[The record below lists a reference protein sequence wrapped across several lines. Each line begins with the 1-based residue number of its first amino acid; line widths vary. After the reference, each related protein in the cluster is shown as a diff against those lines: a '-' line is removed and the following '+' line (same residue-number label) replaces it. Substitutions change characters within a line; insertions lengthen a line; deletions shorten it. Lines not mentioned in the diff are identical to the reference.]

1 MTDAKKNEEDRQGK
15 SAAAIAALDASEQ
28 SKSEPKTTTPK
39 AKPKEKSG
47 VGSDNTVANLQA
59 RINAMRARL
68 KAAQGAGNTKM
79 ASDITAKIKAA
90 QEEIASHKSK

>member
-1 MTDAKKNEEDRQGK
+1 MSTPEERERARQGK
-15 SAAAIAALDASEQ
+15 SAAAIAAMDASEQ
-28 SKSEPKTTTPK
+28 GKSKPKPK
-39 AKPKEKSG
+39 PKPKPKEKKG
-47 VGSDNTVANLQA
+47 VGTDNTVANLQA